1 MSKQHQL
8 RVLLSQNGCGSTCD
22 RDELYRRKISKEIGQ
37 LERFIAQADAAI
49 ANLQTYQPKD
59 AKTWVLALHEVYLKV
74 PYVSSKDEV
83 IGSAVADVNLRKL
96 NETHK
101 AQLKWLDESVPS
113 VSVDSMISDIN
124 TIISELDTA
133 IAVNEAKL
141 SVLTQKTADSDASN
155 HHDSL
160 DRLLSEANDGSKQMK
175 SNLQRVVTKFI
186 ALQIQSLDKESLKF
200 PLKSMTKMLL
210 QLLKSQD
217 WVQVVPDE
225 YNVLLIKVLI
235 YNSIVTRRDDS
246 SVNGYYLKM
255 VLFD

>member
-8 RVLLSQNGCGSTCD
+8 RAILSQTDPTGTSD

-59 AKTWVLALHEVYLKV
+59 TKTQVLALHEVYLKV
-74 PYVSSKDEV
+74 PYVSAKDEV

-101 AQLKWLDESVPS
+101 AQLKWLDESAPS
-113 VSVDSMISDIN
+113 LSVDSMISDIN
-124 TIISELDTA
+124 TIISELDSA
-133 IAVNEAKL
+133 IAASEAKL
-141 SVLTQKTADSDASN
+141 DVLTQKTADSDVSN

-160 DRLLSEANDGSKQMK
+160 DRLLSEANDVSKHLK
-175 SNLQRVVTKFI
+175 SNIQRVVTKFI
-186 ALQIQSLDKESLKF
+186 AQQMQALDKETLKLA
-200 PLKSMTKMLL
+200 LKSMTKMLL
-210 QLLKSQD
+210 QLLKSED

-255 VLFD
+255 VLFA